1 MRSKNRAWFQAI
13 AKTFGLIG
21 HGSFP
26 EGRVRRRTKG
36 EVTTNATVTPSRGRQ
51 FHRLGPKNVIS
62 GVALVLSG
70 VSAGS
75 TWRPALPRWFSS
87 PAEVVFVDF
96 AEIQRVMFAGSH
108 DRAVSRSFEG
118 ERSRFNVECQGV
130 GAGVSAAGVRW

>member
-1 MRSKNRAWFQAI
+1 MRSKKPSMVSGDCQNFWAYRPRVLSRGAS
-13 AKTFGLIG
+13 AKTPSGKGQAVRDCHAVTRSAISPAGAEKRDFRRGARFGWGFCGVDL
-21 HGSFP
+21 
-26 EGRVRRRTKG
+26 
-36 EVTTNATVTPSRGRQ
+36 A
-51 FHRLGPKNVIS
+51 S
-62 GVALVLSG
+62 G
-70 VSAGS
+70 
-75 TWRPALPRWFSS
+75 